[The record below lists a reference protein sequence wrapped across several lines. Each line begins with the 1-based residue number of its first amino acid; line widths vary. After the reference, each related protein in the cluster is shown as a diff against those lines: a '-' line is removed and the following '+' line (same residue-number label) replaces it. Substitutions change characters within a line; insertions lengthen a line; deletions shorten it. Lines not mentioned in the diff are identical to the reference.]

1 MLILL
6 EIVHT
11 LQAGVCFVAVTP
23 WVGYVLFVSEA
34 EFCSSGSFGKE
45 LIPVLVG
52 FFVFLF
58 FFFLDR
64 M

>member
-1 MLILL
+1 M
-6 EIVHT
+6 HA

-45 LIPVLVG
+45 LIPVFVG
-52 FFVFLF
+52 FFGVFLV
-58 FFFLDR
+58 FFLDR
-64 M
+64 I

>member
-1 MLILL
+1 M
-6 EIVHT
+6 
-11 LQAGVCFVAVTP
+11 AVTP

-45 LIPVLVG
+45 LIPVFVG
-52 FFVFLF
+52 FFGFFL